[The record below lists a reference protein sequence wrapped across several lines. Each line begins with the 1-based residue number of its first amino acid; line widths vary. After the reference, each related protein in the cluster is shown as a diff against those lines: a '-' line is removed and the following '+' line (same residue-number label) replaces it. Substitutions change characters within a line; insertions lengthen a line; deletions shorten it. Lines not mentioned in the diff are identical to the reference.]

1 MQIDN
6 NIKNSLL
13 SLDDKSLKSVVSS
26 LAGAAGM
33 NQSSINISNDDLIKL
48 RNVIRNATDKDANEA
63 LSIIGDDK
71 ARRIIDEARKRGENK

>member
-13 SLDDKSLKSVVSS
+13 SLDDKSLKNVINS

-33 NQSSINISNDDLIKL
+33 NNSKINISNDDLIKL
-48 RNVIRNATDKDANEA
+48 RTVIKNATDKDANEA
-63 LSIIGDDK
+63 LSIIGDEK
-71 ARRIIDEARKRGENK
+71 ARHIIEEARKRGETE